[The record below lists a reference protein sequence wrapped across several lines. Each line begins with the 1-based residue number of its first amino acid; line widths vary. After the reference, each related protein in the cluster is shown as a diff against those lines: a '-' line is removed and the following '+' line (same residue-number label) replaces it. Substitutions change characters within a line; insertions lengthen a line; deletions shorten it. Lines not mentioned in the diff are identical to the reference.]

1 VGVVVL
7 LPEIGLVHVRVR
19 VFSSV
24 GVGVVVVVLEMFVLV
39 AGVRMGVFNSVGVG
53 VVVGVRFV
61 VTVSMVCH
69 CRLLCY
75 EIPAVSIV
83 LSAVSPRKSRRGG
96 FDGILSGLQPS
107 RRLRCRTV
115 RMGLRCQGS
124 AVISRA

>member
-1 VGVVVL
+1 M
-7 LPEIGLVHVRVR
+7 R

-24 GVGVVVVVLEMFVLV
+24 GVGVVMVVLDMFVLV
-39 AGVRMGVFNSVGVG
+39 AGVRMGVFSPVGVG

-69 CRLLCY
+69 CRLLWC

-83 LSAVSPRKSRRGG
+83 LSATTPWNSQTWWI
-96 FDGILSGLQPS
+96 DGILSGLQPS
-107 RRLRCRTV
+107 RRLGCRTV

-124 AVISRA
+124 EDVAVNSRA